1 MALPPMKISRL
12 SRVHPNSSAFAAD
25 VGLALSRAEF
35 GRSAKTAR
43 SKNPGT
49 IGAMRRRASDGR
61 SGRGPSKDDS
71 DDASEWSSSCMEVDM
86 VFGESA
92 SSARCI
98 GCSSIMGP
106 FFCIGQKRL
115 VRRAW
120 GKCRG
125 SYRLLLT
132 YTGSQTQQCAHTTR
146 CSHSCEPAS
155 MSWGRP
161 QNLVFLCPVQCSATR
176 CKTASVRLRRLPGP
190 AAPEPLAGMPT
201 PSCRGASRAPHI
213 ARAHV

>member
-1 MALPPMKISRL
+1 MALPPMKISQL

-49 IGAMRRRASDGR
+49 IGAILRRASDGR
-61 SGRGPSKDDS
+61 SGRGPSKDDN

-106 FFCIGQKRL
+106 FFCYWAEAVGAPRVGQVQGQL
-115 VRRAW
+115 PFAADL
-120 GKCRG
+120 
-125 SYRLLLT
+125 YRFT
-132 YTGSQTQQCAHTTR
+132 D
-146 CSHSCEPAS
+146 
-155 MSWGRP
+155 
-161 QNLVFLCPVQCSATR
+161 
-176 CKTASVRLRRLPGP
+176 
-190 AAPEPLAGMPT
+190 AAMRTHDALFAQL
-201 PSCRGASRAPHI
+201 
-213 ARAHV
+213 